1 MVKLFSYQNAIFYE
15 ARYARFNERMNQQ
28 NVALSPI
35 TDAPYKEITCSRKT
49 EKNVSPLFHIN
60 ASRLMLVYRT
70 ALD

>member
-1 MVKLFSYQNAIFYE
+1 
-15 ARYARFNERMNQQ
+15 MNQQ

-60 ASRLMLVYRT
+60 VSRLMLVYRT